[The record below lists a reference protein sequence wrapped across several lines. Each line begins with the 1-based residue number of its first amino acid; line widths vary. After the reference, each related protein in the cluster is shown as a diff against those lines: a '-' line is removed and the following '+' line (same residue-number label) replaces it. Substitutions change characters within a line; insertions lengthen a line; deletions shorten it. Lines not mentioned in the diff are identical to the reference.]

1 MQVTVEQL
9 DPCKVQINIE
19 VEAEKVAET
28 IIEVYGEFAKV
39 TNVPG
44 FRKGKAP
51 RNILEHYVSPESLRR
66 EAIDHLV
73 APSYLEALK
82 EKDIHP
88 YADPEVEII
97 EFETDKPFTFK
108 AIVPLPPKIELGEY
122 KGIEVKRP
130 KVKITDKDVEAQM
143 KYLQESRAT
152 STKVDDRG
160 VQEGDVLV
168 SEMASALE
176 GQDKGEPKR
185 SLIQLGSNVPGFDE
199 QIMGMKPGERR
210 TFAIKYPNDFPDKDT
225 AGKKV
230 EFDVA
235 LESIRER
242 HIPELNDEFAKT
254 MGGFETLDAMREDV
268 KTRLIASAEE
278 SADKEVELAI
288 IKEIIA
294 RSKVD
299 FPDILVEH
307 EIGHDIEELQQRLSR
322 QGMNIQQYLQ
332 QTGKTQEEFLS
343 ELREAAAKR
352 IQAGLILAEVSDAEK
367 IDITDEEVDAEIERM
382 ATESKATKESVEAY
396 IEARGGKPSLKN
408 LMLNKKIL
416 DLLKSVSTI
425 K

>member
-51 RNILEHYVSPESLRR
+51 RNILERYVSPESLRR

-73 APSYLEALK
+73 APAYLEALK

-88 YADPEVEII
+88 YADPEVEIV

-108 AIVPLPPKIELGEY
+108 AIVPLPPKIELGEH

-130 KVKITDKDVEAQM
+130 KVKITDEDVEAQM

-168 SEMASALE
+168 SETASALE

-230 EFDVA
+230 EFEVA

-254 MGGFETLDAMREDV
+254 MGGFETLEAMREDV

-307 EIGHDIEELQQRLSR
+307 EISHDIEELQQRLSR

-367 IDITDEEVDAEIERM
+367 INVTDEEVDAEIERM
-382 ATESKATKESVEAY
+382 AAESKATKESVEAY